1 MSEYREPTDV
11 TVPPRKAEPQRGRVM
26 SGIVRRVGAVAGGC
40 AALLALTAC
49 GESAVEA
56 SGTSGGGADTL
67 VFAAVPSEEST
78 TLQQSYSS
86 VIAML
91 ERETGTTV
99 EFQNA
104 TDYAAVI
111 EGMRAGQIDVAVFGP
126 FSYVLAKNQDPSITP
141 VASSV
146 EAPGEEPGYQS
157 YGIAPADSDITDLA
171 GFAGR
176 TVCFV
181 DPNSTSGYLYP
192 TAGLIEAGVDP
203 ASGLT
208 PVFAGGHD
216 ASALAVADGQCD
228 AGFAFDAIVDTQLV
242 ESGQLQP
249 GQLRTVWRSEMIAGS
264 PVAVAGDVDPQRR
277 QTIADAFAQK
287 ANVDYLTANGF
298 CASAEACEVGEEGGW
313 GYVPVDDAFYDGV
326 RRVCDV
332 TQAESCKSLS

>member
-1 MSEYREPTDV
+1 MISTL
-11 TVPPRKAEPQRGRVM
+11 
-26 SGIVRRVGAVAGGC
+26 RRAAVAC

-49 GESAVEA
+49 GESAVGSPA
-56 SGTSGGGADTL
+56 GADAGGDAL

-78 TLQQSYSS
+78 SLQQSYAA

-91 ERETGTTV
+91 ERETGTKV

-111 EGMRAGQIDVAVFGP
+111 EGMRAGQIDVAMFGP
-126 FSYVLAKNQDPSITP
+126 FSYVLAKGQDPGITP
-141 VASSV
+141 IASV
-146 EAPGEEPGYQS
+146 VDAPGEEPGYQS
-157 YGIAPADSDITDLA
+157 YGITAANSDITDLA
-171 GFAGR
+171 GYAGR

-203 ASGLT
+203 AKGIT

-216 ASALAVADGQCD
+216 ASALAVASGQCD
-228 AGFAFDAIVDTQLV
+228 AGFAYDTIVDKQLID
-242 ESGQLQP
+242 SGQLQP
-249 GQLRTVWRSEMIAGS
+249 GQLRVVWRSEMIAGS
-264 PVAVAGDVDPQRR
+264 PVAVSSHVDPQRR
-277 QTIADAFAQK
+277 QVIADAFAQK

-298 CASAEACEVGEEGGW
+298 CATAADCEVGEEGGW
-313 GYVPVDDAFYDGV
+313 GYVAVDDALYNGV

-332 TQAESCKSLS
+332 TKAESCTSLS